1 MKVII
6 KSSENVKSISI
17 HIQLLGWM
25 KGTATFIAALS
36 QPFQST
42 SSFTAE

>member
-1 MKVII
+1 MKADQEDKTKLGSV
-6 KSSENVKSISI
+6 SI

-42 SSFTAE
+42 SSC